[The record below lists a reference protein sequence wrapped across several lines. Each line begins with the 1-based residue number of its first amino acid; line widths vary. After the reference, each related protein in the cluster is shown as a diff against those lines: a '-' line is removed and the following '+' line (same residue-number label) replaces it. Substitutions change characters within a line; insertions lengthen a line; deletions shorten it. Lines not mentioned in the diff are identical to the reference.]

1 MSETTDGPGPEGQ
14 LVAAD
19 LEIRYPP
26 PEWEMPLRKPVE
38 HLGETFTSLQLRELT
53 DDQWGL
59 VMEAAEG
66 GPRRRKA
73 ISLASG
79 VPEGAIAKM
88 GIGDTARAE
97 AYLVSFFDIA
107 QVIGVG

>member
-1 MSETTDGPGPEGQ
+1 MSETTDGPAPEGQ
-14 LVAAD
+14 LVTAD
-19 LEIRYPP
+19 LELKYPP
-26 PEWEMPLRKPVE
+26 AEWDMPLRKPVE
-38 HLGETFTSLQLRELT
+38 HLGETYDRLQLRELT

-59 VMEAAEG
+59 VMEATEG

-73 ISLASG
+73 ISLAAG
-79 VPEGAIAKM
+79 VPEGAVAKM